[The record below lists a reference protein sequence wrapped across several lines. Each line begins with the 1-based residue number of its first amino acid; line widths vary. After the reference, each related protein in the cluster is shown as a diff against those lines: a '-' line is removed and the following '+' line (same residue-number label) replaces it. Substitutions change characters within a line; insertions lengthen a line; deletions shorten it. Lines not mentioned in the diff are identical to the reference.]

1 MTRLSS
7 LSAALVAVSLCASPA
22 EAQVSFNADFGL
34 NSQFVWR
41 GVTST
46 NRFVIQ
52 PDLSISAP
60 VASLTLTAGVWGNIE
75 PVRYDG
81 ARDLSSL
88 GGLPGPLVTQSE
100 LWFTAERTFGDR
112 LTASLGSSAYFYPHV
127 GDLNEFNTVEVIG
140 TATLDAPVSPTVTI
154 AYDVAR
160 IRGAYIEAGLS
171 RAVTSDRFGAITV
184 GVLSAFSAGQGP
196 HATERDLAYYD
207 RDGLTHVDASA
218 SASFN
223 VGRLTIA
230 PEAHLIFAKDAM
242 ARVTE
247 PDVARRTKLWFGS
260 TVSWTTAREE
270 R

>member
-1 MTRLSS
+1 MLGVAICAP
-7 LSAALVAVSLCASPA
+7 AAH
-22 EAQVSFNADFGL
+22 AQLSFNADFGL

-60 VASLTLTAGVWGNIE
+60 LAGTTLTAGVWGNIE

-81 ARDLSSL
+81 PTEISSL

-100 LWFTAERTFGDR
+100 FWVTAERTFGER
-112 LTASLGSSAYFYPHV
+112 LTTTLGSSAYFYPHV
-127 GDLNEFNTVEVIG
+127 GGLNEYNTIEVMA
-140 TATLDAPVSPTVTI
+140 TASLDAAVSPTVLV
-154 AYDVAR
+154 AYDVSR
-160 IRGAYIEAGLS
+160 IRGAYVEAGLS
-171 RAVTSDRFGAITV
+171 RAVTGERRGSITL
-184 GVLSAFSAGQGP
+184 GVLGAFSAGQ
-196 HATERDLAYYD
+196 ATDPTARDLAYYE

-218 SASFN
+218 SASFTA
-223 VGRLTIA
+223 GRFTVA
-230 PEAHLIFAKDAM
+230 PEAHVIVANDAM
-242 ARVTE
+242 ARVTA
-247 PDVARRTKLWFGS
+247 PDMTRRTKLWFGS